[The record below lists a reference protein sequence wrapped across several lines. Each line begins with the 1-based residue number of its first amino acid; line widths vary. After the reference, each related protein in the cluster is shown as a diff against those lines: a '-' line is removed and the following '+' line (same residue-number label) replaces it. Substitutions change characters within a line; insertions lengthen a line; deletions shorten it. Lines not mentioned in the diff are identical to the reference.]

1 MSNLNFEQKQACRT
15 NPLAAYLAKRINW
28 MILLVTVLNLC
39 TVGLAALAAVY
50 GAGGT
55 SPEIVH
61 ALHLWAFGLLAINLL
76 SGLVLMAEL
85 FWMRQHQISPESFCS
100 LGEHQPPAEAVEEV
114 TDGSFLA
121 KGINHDWREFVQGAR
136 RFASYAGRNHG
147 AARTAMEK
155 EYNRSM
161 EIQAKALA
169 DLVEALSLSI
179 EEKQQLGFHGSQ
191 VGFRQKEMTT
201 RTLQRVTRTAQEA
214 IRALHGKGRRKPL
227 AKS

>member
-76 SGLVLMAEL
+76 SGLVLAGEL
-85 FWMRQHQISPESFCS
+85 WWMRKYQISPDSFCD
-100 LGEHQPPAEAVEEV
+100 LGELTAEAVEEF

-147 AARTAMEK
+147 AGRTAMEK

>member
-1 MSNLNFEQKQACRT
+1 MSNLSFKQKQACRT
-15 NPLAAYLAKRINW
+15 NPLAAYLAKRLPW
-28 MILLVTVLNLC
+28 MLMLVAVLNLC
-39 TVGLAALAAVY
+39 SICLAALAAVY
-50 GAGGT
+50 AAKGAH
-55 SPEIVH
+55 PDL
-61 ALHLWAFGLLAINLL
+61 AANMHLTAFSLLGLNLV
-76 SGLVLMAEL
+76 SGLVLAAEL
-85 FWMRQHQISPESFCS
+85 WWMRKYQISPDSFCD
-100 LGEHQPPAEAVEEV
+100 LGEFQPPAEAVEEF

-121 KGINHDWREFVQGAR
+121 NGINHDWREFVQGAR

-147 AARTAMEK
+147 SARTAMEK

>member
-15 NPLAAYLAKRINW
+15 NPLAAYLAKRLNW
-28 MILLVTVLNLC
+28 MLLLVGVLNFC
-39 TVGLAALAAVY
+39 SISLAALGAVSAAR
-50 GAGGT
+50 GSHPGLAQAM
-55 SPEIVH
+55 H
-61 ALHLWAFGLLAINLL
+61 MWAFGLWGLNLV
-76 SGLVLMAEL
+76 SGLVLACEL
-85 FWMRQHQISPESFCS
+85 WWMRKYQISPDSFCE
-100 LGEHQPPAEAVEEV
+100 LGEFTAPAEVVEEF
-114 TDGSFLA
+114 TGGSFLA

-147 AARTAMEK
+147 ESRTAMEK
-155 EYNRSM
+155 EYNRSI

-169 DLVEALSLSI
+169 DLVEALSLSL